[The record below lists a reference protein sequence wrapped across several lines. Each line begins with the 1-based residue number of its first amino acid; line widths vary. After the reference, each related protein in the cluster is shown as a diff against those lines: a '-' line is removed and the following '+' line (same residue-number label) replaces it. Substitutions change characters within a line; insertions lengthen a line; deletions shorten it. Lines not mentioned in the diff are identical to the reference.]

1 MKKTILVVDD
11 EPDVLTFLKKRLE
24 AHNYKVITASDG
36 IEGLKKA
43 RESKPDI
50 ILLDIIMPNKDG
62 FTMLSELRAKEET
75 RDIPVVIISAKA
87 ESRSIFEGQYLGAVD
102 YLIKPYDFK
111 ELLKYIKRY
120 TLKV

>member
-36 IEGLKKA
+36 VEGIKKVSQA
-43 RESKPDI
+43 KPDI

-75 RDIPVVIISAKA
+75 QDIPVVIISARG
-87 ESRSIFEGQYLGAVD
+87 ESRSIFKGQNLGAID

-120 TLKV
+120 SL